1 MPQSAR
7 KKSQDISSHEASRHA
22 DERSAMAAGE
32 AEDGASRAHIKNI
45 ATASLRPGMFICD
58 FNAGWMSH
66 PFLRNRLQVRSEA
79 EVAEIARYGIQSVF
93 IDTRRGIDVIDAPT
107 LDQVVVSSRNEM
119 LGSAQIQPEPER
131 GREDAEEGA
140 GVSRPPTAEDI
151 RRARQV
157 LNQAAV
163 RLQQVLTDARL
174 GKNIDIPGL
183 QESVQNISAAVI
195 RNSSAMALVCRLRKR
210 DEYTFNHSL
219 NVGVLLARFSHHLG
233 LDLATTHEIAL
244 GGLLHDIGK
253 MAVAA
258 EVLKKPGKLTEE
270 EYNHMKTHV
279 ERGLHLVAPY
289 SLGPA
294 ALSVIGEHHER
305 YDGNGYPGHTREEGI
320 SQAGRMAAIVDVYD
334 AISSDRVYHKG
345 LPAPEAMRRIFEWQC
360 HFDPRLVSQFV
371 RCLGI
376 YPIGSLVRLKSGRL
390 AIVVQHHPEK
400 LIRPRVRVIFDAVQR
415 IHLLPEEIDLAA
427 SHWEEREAIVGH
439 EEPARWGIDI
449 AHHVGC

>member
-1 MPQSAR
+1 MLSPAR
-7 KKSQDISSHEASRHA
+7 KKSPDVLPPEATGNA
-22 DERSAMAAGE
+22 DELAVMGAVETA
-32 AEDGASRAHIKNI
+32 DGASGGHIKKI

-66 PFLRNRLQVRSEA
+66 PFLLNRLQVRSEA
-79 EVAEIARYGIQSVF
+79 EIAEIARYGIQSVF
-93 IDTRRGIDVIDAPT
+93 IDTRRGIDVADAPT
-107 LDQVVVSSRNEM
+107 LEQVVVSSRNEM
-119 LGSAQIQPEPER
+119 LDSAQVQPVS
-131 GREDAEEGA
+131 GRAEEGSI
-140 GVSRPPTAEDI
+140 VSRPPTAEDI

-157 LNQAAV
+157 LNQAAG
-163 RLQQVLTDARL
+163 RLQQTLMDARL

-183 QESVQNISAAVI
+183 QDSVQNISAAVI

-258 EVLKKPGKLTEE
+258 EVLKKPGKLTED

-289 SLGPA
+289 SLGQA
-294 ALSVIGEHHER
+294 ALNVIGEHHER
-305 YDGNGYPGHTREEGI
+305 YDGNGYPGHTREGAI

-345 LPAPEAMRRIFEWQC
+345 LPAPEAMRRIFEWQR
-360 HFDPRLVSQFV
+360 HFDPSLVSQFV

-400 LIRPRVRVIFDAVQR
+400 LIRPRVRVIFHVARRVY
-415 IHLLPEEIDLAA
+415 LPPEEIDLAA
-427 SHWEEREAIVGH
+427 AHWEDREAIVGH
-439 EEPARWGIDI
+439 EDPSPWGIDI
-449 AHHVGC
+449 ARHVGC

>member
-1 MPQSAR
+1 MLLPAR
-7 KKSQDISSHEASRHA
+7 KKTQDAQPPE
-22 DERSAMAAGE
+22 AAGE
-32 AEDGASRAHIKNI
+32 AAMEAVAVGDALGGGHIKKI

-66 PFLRNRLQVRSEA
+66 PFLLNRLQVRSA
-79 EVAEIARYGIQSVF
+79 AEIAEIAKYGIQSVF
-93 IDTRRGIDVIDAPT
+93 IDTRRGIDVADAPT
-107 LDQVVVSSRNEM
+107 LEQVVVSSRNEM
-119 LGSAQIQPEPER
+119 LDSAQTQPAR
-131 GREDAEEGA
+131 GAGEGGEVGEAEA
-140 GVSRPPTAEDI
+140 SGVSRPPTAEDI

-157 LNQAAV
+157 LNQAAG
-163 RLQQVLTDARL
+163 RLQQTLTDARL

-183 QESVQNISAAVI
+183 QDSVQSISAAVI

-253 MAVAA
+253 MVVAA
-258 EVLKKPGKLTEE
+258 EVLKKPGKLTED

-305 YDGNGYPGHTREEGI
+305 YDGNGYPGHTREGAI

-345 LPAPEAMRRIFEWQC
+345 LPAPEAMRRIFEWQR
-360 HFDPRLVSQFV
+360 HFDPSLVSQFV

-390 AIVVQHHPEK
+390 AIVIQHHPEK
-400 LIRPRVRVIFDAVQR
+400 LIRPRVRVIFHAAQR
-415 IHLLPEEIDLAA
+415 RYLPPEEIDLAA
-427 SHWEEREAIVGH
+427 SHWEEREAIIGH